1 MATLA
6 ELQDAL
12 VNADKAGDTQAARAL
27 ADAIVAMRQ
36 QPKEPERNRLR
47 ETGEGVLRAFSG
59 IGNTLLTPVR
69 AAANAMAPEE
79 TTLSSLVTG
88 VKKRTG
94 PIAPIANYLN
104 SSLEAQK
111 ALDEQNK
118 DSNFYGGAK
127 LATEIGATW
136 PVGATLA
143 APLRVLS
150 TVAPR
155 IAPLAEAVATSGM
168 RAGGAQGLPGMATR
182 VAGGAITGGASA
194 GLVDPSQAD
203 VGALVG
209 GGLPVAV
216 KAAGAVGSKIGNTLR
231 PAPANA
237 ALADKAINQYGIP
250 LSVADVSSSAMVKG
264 ARSALDDVPII
275 GNRGQAQRE
284 AVQAAFNREVGKT
297 FGENA
302 DSLTPQVLDAA
313 KKRMGGEFDRIWNRN
328 NLQFDGT
335 LFQQVQQLQ
344 SNAAKLPQGEQA
356 RLSSWLDDFLSKMVP
371 DPNGNLYM
379 PGDVANRFQSTLR
392 KEADRA
398 GGFLKDDLT
407 NLRQSVI
414 KAFNRSVSPS
424 DAAALTTNRSQYK
437 AFKTVEELLQG
448 AEAGVAGRNVGDVPA
463 ALLPQAVRKSYGSN
477 IAGSP
482 FADLSQIGSQYVADR
497 VARTGGSARAMFQNS
512 ALGSGL
518 ALGAWTNPLVPLTAV
533 PAAFGLEG
541 LLTSPTVA
549 RKMLN
554 PSTRG
559 LLSMPD
565 LYRPVPVLAA
575 DQ

>member
-12 VNADKAGDTQAARAL
+12 INADKAGDTQSARIL

-36 QPKEPERNRLR
+36 QPKTPDRNRLR
-47 ETGEGVLRAFSG
+47 ETGEGVLRAAAG

-69 AAANAMAPEE
+69 AAAQAVGAD
-79 TTLSSLVTG
+79 TVS
-88 VKKRTG
+88 
-94 PIAPIANYLN
+94 NYLN
-104 SSLEAQK
+104 SSLDAQK
-111 ALDEQNK
+111 VLDEQNK

-127 LATEIGATW
+127 LATEIAATY

-143 APLRVLS
+143 APLRALS

-155 IAPLAEAVATSGM
+155 VAPLAESIASAGM
-168 RAGGAQGLPGMATR
+168 RAGGAQGAPALAAR

-194 GLVDPSQAD
+194 GLINPREAD

-209 GGLPVAV
+209 GGLPVATKV
-216 KAAGAVGSKIGNTLR
+216 AGVVGSKMGNTLR
-231 PAPANA
+231 PPPGNA

-250 LSVADVSSSAMVKG
+250 LSVADVSNSAMVKG
-264 ARSALDDVPII
+264 ARSVLDDVPLI
-275 GNRGQAQRE
+275 GNLGQRQRQ
-284 AVQAAFNREVGKT
+284 AVQSAFNREIGKT

-313 KKRMGGEFDRIWNRN
+313 KGRMGAEFDRIWNRN
-328 NLQFDGT
+328 ALQFDGT
-335 LFQQVQQLQ
+335 LFQQVQQLRA
-344 SNAAKLPQGEQA
+344 NAAKLPQGEQG
-356 RLSSWLDDFLSKMVP
+356 RLSSWLDDFLAKMVP

-392 KEADRA
+392 KEAEKA
-398 GGFLKDDLT
+398 SGFLKDDLA
-407 NLRQSVI
+407 NLRQNVI
-414 KAFNRSVSPS
+414 TAFNRSVSPA
-424 DAAALTTNRSQYK
+424 DAAALTKNRGQYK
-437 AFKTVEELLQG
+437 AFKTVEDLLQG

-477 IAGSP
+477 IANSP

-518 ALGAWTNPLVPLTAV
+518 ALGAWTNPLVPLTTV
-533 PAAFGLEG
+533 PVAFGLEG
-541 LLTSPTVA
+541 LLSSPAVA
-549 RKMLN
+549 RRMLS
-554 PSTRG
+554 PSTGG
-559 LLSMPD
+559 LLTLPD
-565 LYRPVPVLAA
+565 LYRPLPVLAA